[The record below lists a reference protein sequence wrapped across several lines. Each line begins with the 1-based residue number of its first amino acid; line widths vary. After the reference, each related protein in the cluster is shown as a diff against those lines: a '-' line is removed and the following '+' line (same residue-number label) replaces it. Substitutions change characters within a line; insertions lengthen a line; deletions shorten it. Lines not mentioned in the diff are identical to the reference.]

1 MSRFAM
7 RADAGARERAGGVG
21 ARESAR
27 ERARAV
33 VAWIRPI
40 ERARGARGG
49 VARAIASG
57 WVCVVMMGVMMSR
70 VSRVVVVF
78 VVVFVLTVPY
88 IYVCISRA

>member
-57 WVCVVMMGVMMSR
+57 WVCVVMSG
-70 VSRVVVVF
+70 VSRVVVVV
-78 VVVFVLTVPY
+78 VVVFVLTVLCV
-88 IYVCISRA
+88 YV